1 MTTTHSPDHTP
12 ATQATEATAL
22 DNHPAAE
29 PAPAKKPAAAGF
41 ASLFSAAAATSAKN
55 DGQHWNQKGNK
66 SAHEKKIGPA
76 PNGTRR
82 SMGKR

>member
-1 MTTTHSPDHTP
+1 MTSTHSPDPTL
-12 ATQATEATAL
+12 AAQATDVAPGLAATS
-22 DNHPAAE
+22 E
-29 PAPAKKPAAAGF
+29 PVPAKQVALPGF
-41 ASLFSAAAATSAKN
+41 ASLFSAAAVASAKN
-55 DGQHWNQKGNK
+55 DGQAWHLKGNK

>member
-1 MTTTHSPDHTP
+1 MTSTHSPDP
-12 ATQATEATAL
+12 ALAAQATDVAPCLAATS
-22 DNHPAAE
+22 E
-29 PAPAKKPAAAGF
+29 PAPAKKAALPGF
-41 ASLFSAAAATSAKN
+41 ASLFSAAAVASAKN
-55 DGQHWNQKGNK
+55 DGQAWHLKGNK

>member
-1 MTTTHSPDHTP
+1 MTSTHSPDPTL
-12 ATQATEATAL
+12 AAQAA
-22 DNHPAAE
+22 DAE
-29 PAPAKKPAAAGF
+29 PGTAAPDEPIPAKKAGLPGF
-41 ASLFSAAAATSAKN
+41 ASLFCAATLASAKRGN
-55 DGQHWNQKGNK
+55 QAWQQKGSK

>member
-1 MTTTHSPDHTP
+1 MTSTHSPDPTL
-12 ATQATEATAL
+12 AAEAT
-22 DNHPAAE
+22 DVAAATSE
-29 PAPAKKPAAAGF
+29 PAPAKKTALPGF
-41 ASLFSAAAATSAKN
+41 ASLFSAAAGASTKN
-55 DGQHWNQKGNK
+55 AGQAWHLKGNK

>member
-1 MTTTHSPDHTP
+1 MTNTQAPDSSS
-12 ATQATEATAL
+12 ATQAVVTEQIAA
-22 DNHPAAE
+22 DNA
-29 PAPAKKPAAAGF
+29 APAKKAGVAGF
-41 ASLFSAAAATSAKN
+41 ASLFSAAAAAAGKN
-55 DGQHWNQKGNK
+55 DDQPWHQKGNK

>member
-1 MTTTHSPDHTP
+1 MTSTHSPDPTL
-12 ATQATEATAL
+12 AAQATDVAAGTAATS
-22 DNHPAAE
+22 E
-29 PAPAKKPAAAGF
+29 PAPAKQAGPSGF
-41 ASLFSAAAATSAKN
+41 ASLFSAAAGASAKN
-55 DGQHWNQKGNK
+55 DAQAWQRKGNK